1 MKITKV
7 EPIMTGSDVFLKIET
22 DAGITGYG
30 DGTQHFLPYAA
41 DGTLRDLIP
50 YLIGEDPE
58 RIEYLWQSAFRRRF
72 YRGGPATGAAVS
84 AIDQALWDIKG
95 KAYGVPVYQ
104 LLGGLARTK
113 VRVYGHITGNTAEE
127 AAKQAKQRVAKGI
140 TAIRFRAFHSYD
152 AQNLHDHRLAVEQ
165 QIEYLAAI
173 REAVGEKT
181 DIIVECH
188 GRYDPQWA
196 IELAKRAEPS
206 QAFHPNLKTRSA
218 TKIRRRWRK
227 IRASTKIPLAT
238 GERLHNKWDFR
249 EIVVNGYVTYLRPD
263 VCHCGGISEMKKIA
277 AFGEVFYRDLI
288 PHNNAGPLG
297 TAATLH
303 AALAI
308 PNVTMIEAPFVNSD
322 PKYDVV
328 SPHPT
333 LEAGYALPLEG
344 PGLGITFDEKLARS
358 RPFKKPE
365 LQPRL
370 NGLDGS
376 VRDFLEIFCC
386 KIWSEGIRLSMRLV
400 LLISL
405 RRPRRSRKRLWIL
418 NFSRLACSPS
428 SWLSGRATRAAMRVI
443 PRERR
448 FGCSAFRPAP
458 PRGMTS
464 NRAATFEA
472 AQLEVV
478 PGNTSG

>member
-1 MKITKV
+1 MSNGNRTDRRNFSRRIAGAGMALFAGQSAPAQEAPGGARRTLRMKITKV

-22 DAGITGYG
+22 NAGITGYG

-41 DGTLRDLIP
+41 DGTLKDLIP

-127 AAKQAKQRVAKGI
+127 AARQARQRVAKGI

-152 AQNLHDHRLAVEQ
+152 AVNLHDHRLAVEQ

-181 DIIVECH
+181 DIILECH

-196 IELAKRAEPS
+196 IELAKRAEPYKPFLIEDPIRHENP
-206 QAFHPNLKTRSA
+206 QALAEVRAGTR
-218 TKIRRRWRK
+218 
-227 IRASTKIPLAT
+227 IPLAT

-277 AFGEVFYRDLI
+277 AFAEVFYRDLI

-308 PNVTMIEAPFVNSD
+308 PNVALIEAPFVNSEAA
-322 PKYDVV
+322 PDVV
-328 SPHPT
+328 SPYPRV
-333 LEAGYALPLEG
+333 EAGYALPLEG
-344 PGLGITFDEKLARS
+344 PGLGIAFDEKLARS
-358 RPFKKPE
+358 RPFKTPP
-365 LQPRL
+365 LQPKL

-376 VRDFLEIFCC
+376 VRDF
-386 KIWSEGIRLSMRLV
+386 
-400 LLISL
+400 
-405 RRPRRSRKRLWIL
+405 
-418 NFSRLACSPS
+418 
-428 SWLSGRATRAAMRVI
+428 
-443 PRERR
+443 
-448 FGCSAFRPAP
+448 
-458 PRGMTS
+458 
-464 NRAATFEA
+464 
-472 AQLEVV
+472 
-478 PGNTSG
+478 